1 MESIDWAACKYLDII
16 EGVDLNFPSLFQGF
30 RTEEELVDFATS
42 GEEGV
47 SVLAGKFFFEISD
60 FAFFKD

>member
-1 MESIDWAACKYLDII
+1 MDII

-30 RTEEELVDFATS
+30 RTEEELVDFATR

-47 SVLAGKFFFEISD
+47 SVLAGTFYFELSD
-60 FAFFKD
+60 FASFTD